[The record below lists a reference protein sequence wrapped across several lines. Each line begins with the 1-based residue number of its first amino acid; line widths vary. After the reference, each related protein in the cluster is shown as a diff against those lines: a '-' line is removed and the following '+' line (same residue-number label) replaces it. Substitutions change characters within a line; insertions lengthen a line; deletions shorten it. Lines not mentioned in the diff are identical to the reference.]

1 MEYNLADLFESV
13 VDVVPDR
20 EALVYVDHPGTGAE
34 RRLTYAELDAA
45 ANRIGHHLLDSGVRP
60 GEHLGLHLYNGVE
73 YLQTVLGCLKARIV
87 PVNVNYRYVEE
98 ELVYLYRDADLVAL
112 VFDTEFSERVAG
124 ALPQVPELRHLI
136 RVGAGPKASGP
147 AASGPDASSRGGSSA
162 GGPGPNASSADASGP
177 DASSP
182 DGSGP
187 DASTAGA
194 SGPDASTAGRPG
206 PDASTADGP
215 GPDAS
220 TADGPGPDASTA
232 DGPGPDASTA
242 DGPGPDASTADGSG
256 PDASLAAVPFAK
268 AEAGGSPARGFPA
281 RSADDQF
288 IIYTGGTTGL
298 PKGVMWRQE
307 DLFFAGLGGGA
318 PTGEPVKKPE
328 ELAERV
334 AAGGSGITFFPTPPL
349 MHGTSTLTAFIGFYF
364 GQRVVVHRKF
374 VPEEVLRTVAKEKV
388 TSISLVG
395 DAMLRPLIDALQGPL
410 KGTDCSSVF
419 SVSSSGAIMSDTV
432 RGQFRALLPNAMLL
446 NNFGSSESGFNG
458 TATDDSGPE
467 RGFRVRVNS
476 RTRVVD
482 PATHEPVAAGEVGR
496 VAQRGHV
503 PLGYYNDPAKTA
515 ETFFEKDG
523 ERWVLLGDMATVD
536 GDGVVIVLGRGSQCI
551 NTGGEKVYP
560 EEVEQALKA
569 HPDVYDALVAGVP
582 DATWGNHVAAVVQ
595 LRTGAPQP
603 SLDDIQTHCRTRLA
617 GYKIPRQLVITE
629 SVRRSP
635 SGKADYRWARDVAVA
650 ADG

>member
-87 PVNVNYRYVEE
+87 PVNVNYRYVAD
-98 ELVYLYRDADLVAL
+98 ELAYLYRDADLAAV
-112 VFDTEFSERVAG
+112 VFDAEFGERVAQ
-124 ALPQVPELRHLI
+124 ARPRAPRLRHL
-136 RVGAGPKASGP
+136 VEVGP
-147 AASGPDASSRGGSSA
+147 AGGAVDAVA
-162 GGPGPNASSADASGP
+162 
-177 DASSP
+177 
-182 DGSGP
+182 
-187 DASTAGA
+187 
-194 SGPDASTAGRPG
+194 
-206 PDASTADGP
+206 
-215 GPDAS
+215 
-220 TADGPGPDASTA
+220 
-232 DGPGPDASTA
+232 
-242 DGPGPDASTADGSG
+242 
-256 PDASLAAVPFAK
+256 F
-268 AEAGGSPARGFPA
+268 AEAEAAGSAERGFPA
-281 RSADDQF
+281 RSGDDQF
-288 IIYTGGTTGL
+288 VIYTGGTTGM

-318 PTGEPVKKPE
+318 PTGEPVKTPE

-349 MHGTSTLTAFIGFYF
+349 MHGTSTLTAFIGFDF
-364 GQRVVVHRKF
+364 GQRVVLHRKF
-374 VPEEVLRTVAKEKV
+374 VPEEVLRTIEKEKV
-388 TSISLVG
+388 TSVSLVG
-395 DAMLRPLIDALQGPL
+395 DAMLRPLIDALSGPL
-410 KGTDCSSVF
+410 KGTDCSSLF
-419 SVSSSGAIMSDTV
+419 SVSSSGAIMSETV
-432 RGQFRALLPNAMLL
+432 RRQFLELVPHVMLL

-458 TATDDSGPE
+458 TATPDSGPG
-467 RGFRVRVNS
+467 RGFRIRVNA

-482 PATHEPVAAGEVGR
+482 PATREPVAVGEVGR

-515 ETFFEKDG
+515 ETFFEQDG

-536 GDGVVIVLGRGSQCI
+536 AEGVVTVLGRGSQCI

-560 EEVEQALKA
+560 EEVEQALKS

-582 DATWGNHVAAVVQ
+582 DPTWGNRVAAVVQ
-595 LRTGAPQP
+595 LREGAARP
-603 SLDDIQTHCRTRLA
+603 SLEDIQAHCRTQLA
-617 GYKIPRQLVITE
+617 GYKVPRRLVVTDTI
-629 SVRRSP
+629 RRSP
-635 SGKADYRWARDVAVA
+635 SGKADYRWAREVAGA
-650 ADG
+650 ADEPRPRRD